1 MKPYLHSQVSVKKFG
16 GKPEDYQKIHDWFD
30 QTKAHVPD
38 MRHRSILHNS
48 FGIYLAEQMFGINIE
63 NSDGKKISVRDI
75 GEQHVLDDLGFIP
88 TLQDYLK
95 GMPYYDWLNGKKT
108 VDDIP
113 KSEAKRRVF
122 DGTAFTLKPFGAPE
136 PEWGNGHLTQAEIDA
151 LLMGANDH
159 HDDIP
164 GSIKQSDIDRMLNA
178 IARQDWS
185 KAVQLEFDFFGEN
198 DVVPM
203 MAPESE
209 QAMPDFFL
217 PSIEEMVCDGNH
229 EPVYDD

>member
-16 GKPEDYQKIHDWFD
+16 GKVEDYQKIHDWFD

-108 VDDIP
+108 IDDIP
-113 KSEAKRRVF
+113 KSEAKRMVF
-122 DGTAFTLKPFGAPE
+122 DGSAPAFNQGFVSQE
-136 PEWGNGHLTQAEIDA
+136 EIDA
-151 LLMGANDH
+151 LLMGENPNNDT
-159 HDDIP
+159 DLP
-164 GSIKQSDIDRMLNA
+164 GSISKADINQMLRA
-178 IARQDWS
+178 ISRPDSRPDWS
-185 KAVQLEFDFFGEN
+185 KAVQLEFDFFGDN
-198 DVVPM
+198 DVVPV
-203 MAPESE
+203 MAPESIQE
-209 QAMPDFFL
+209 TADLFF
-217 PSIEEMVCDGNH
+217 SSFEEMMVCDGN